1 MTIETI
7 RQTTIPESPPCQLES
22 PIIIYGLKTVKK
34 VDTNP
39 LAFQGLFNDVQDKYF
54 DYQLLYTD
62 GLKDDNKVGCAVVS
76 NFSIIKRRL
85 PGQASI
91 YTTELHAIQLALD
104 VVNNSNKDKYVICED
119 SLSCLQ
125 AIEQQHIDHPLV
137 LDVLEKYSA
146 LINKTVLF
154 CWVPS
159 HVGIRGNELD
169 DAAAKAALNE
179 RLTSM
184 ILPYSDF
191 KPLVKRFIRG
201 KWSDFWAT
209 QINNKLHSVQ
219 PTLGCGSLSNRDRRR
234 EQLVLCRLRL
244 GHIYNTT
251 RRYLLA
257 GEDPPVCISC
267 QENLTVEHIL
277 IHCAVYLHVR

>member
-1 MTIETI
+1 M
-7 RQTTIPESPPCQLES
+7 
-22 PIIIYGLKTVKK
+22 
-34 VDTNP
+34 
-39 LAFQGLFNDVQDKYF
+39 
-54 DYQLLYTD
+54 
-62 GLKDDNKVGCAVVS
+62 
-76 NFSIIKRRL
+76 

-91 YTTELHAIQLALD
+91 YIAEQCAILLALD
-104 VVNNSNKDKYVICED
+104 VVNNSNEDKYIICVD

-137 LDVLEKYSA
+137 LDVLEKCSA

-159 HVGIRGNELD
+159 HVGIRGNELA

-179 RLTSM
+179 ELTIM
-184 ILPYSDF
+184 TLPYSDF

-244 GHIYNTT
+244 GHTYTT
-251 RRYLLA
+251 QVLTAWGGPTSLYLVS
-257 GEDPPVCISC
+257 GEFDSGTHPDPLCGVFSCPIPMFWCQQRGRTISYSISRF
-267 QENLTVEHIL
+267 NYTLYAKSWPLLFNI
-277 IHCAVYLHVR
+277 I